1 MGFQVLVGQGASS
14 LASDDQQFLYAVRA
28 GQLAPDVPVSVDA
41 GRTWIRADVLF
52 ARLHERGDDGAAM
65 FVPMRVETYSTLG
78 QYLGLFS
85 LLFFGGPICVIPV
98 AMAFDPGTTSILLRL
113 GFWLGAMVLGPLPI
127 AALGLLGLRALRR
140 DPTQRGKGRAIFAL
154 VVAGIMAAP
163 MLVALPFLLFR

>member
-1 MGFQVLVGQGASS
+1 MGFQVLVGQGPSS
-14 LASDDQQFLYAVRA
+14 QVWDDQQFLYIVRA

-41 GRTWIRADVLF
+41 GRTWIRSDVLF
-52 ARLHERGDDGAAM
+52 SRLHARGDDATAM
-65 FVPMRVETYSTLG
+65 LVPTRVETYSTLG

-85 LLFFGGPICVIPV
+85 LLFFGGPICAMPV
-98 AMAFDPGTTSILLRL
+98 AMAFDPGTMSKLVRL

-154 VVAGIMAAP
+154 VVAGIMGVP
-163 MLVALPFLLFR
+163 VLISLPFLLLR